1 LCLILS
7 EGLAGAFCSDLAVI
21 AVLLILLISG
31 FSLIS
36 YDLFSARLNFCS
48 DAGTYAHGNHRAS
61 HAIPNPQLAAMGA
74 YSQVPLAPRLFSCA
88 QRQQPQP
95 GVVPL
100 LERRGVCG
108 RLDGSHRVG
117 SVLPGRSGRPRR
129 RRPRRPQLVHS
140 SIGPVCCSQYSAL
153 PSGAIWLSIDGWRE
167 EEIWLNIQGKNF
179 SSTNPKYGPGM
190 QRATRSAYPDSLGRF
205 L

>member
-1 LCLILS
+1 M
-7 EGLAGAFCSDLAVI
+7 
-21 AVLLILLISG
+21 LILLISG

-61 HAIPNPQLAAMGA
+61 HAIPNPQLASAH
-74 YSQVPLAPRLFSCA
+74 SQVALAPRLFSCA

-95 GVVPL
+95 GGVPL
-100 LERRGVCG
+100 LERRRLRSAGWIGSG
-108 RLDGSHRVG
+108 RA
-117 SVLPGRSGRPRR
+117 VLPGRLIRR
-129 RRPRRPQLVHS
+129 GRPRRPQLVHS

-179 SSTNPKYGPGM
+179 SATNPKYGPGM
-190 QRATRSAYPDSLGRF
+190 QRATRRRIPR
-205 L
+205 

>member
-1 LCLILS
+1 
-7 EGLAGAFCSDLAVI
+7 VI

-74 YSQVPLAPRLFSCA
+74 HSQVALAPRLFLCA

-108 RLDGSHRVG
+108 RLDGSDRVG
-117 SVLPGRSGRPRR
+117 RSCLDALYAAGGHADGGHADHSLCTAALGRCVAASTPRSPRARSGC
-129 RRPRRPQLVHS
+129 QLTV
-140 SIGPVCCSQYSAL
+140 G
-153 PSGAIWLSIDGWRE
+153 
-167 EEIWLNIQGKNF
+167 
-179 SSTNPKYGPGM
+179 
-190 QRATRSAYPDSLGRF
+190 GRKRF
-205 L
+205 G